1 MAVFAAKGMPIFQL
15 RADGKGTKNTGQ
27 YSPKE
32 FFLRRI
38 TFFIFKISN
47 PKLTQVCTAE
57 TVVVISNFGMI
68 TVLRH
73 CPETAERYSNNM
85 NVLI

>member
-32 FFLRRI
+32 FF
-38 TFFIFKISN
+38 F
-47 PKLTQVCTAE
+47 
-57 TVVVISNFGMI
+57 
-68 TVLRH
+68 
-73 CPETAERYSNNM
+73 ERNHFCH
-85 NVLI
+85 LQDK